1 MKKRLFNAI
10 VSFILCL
17 TLCAN
22 CFTGVSALSYAQP
35 DGTLS
40 FEKITHPDNGSGQ
53 NDGIVDY
60 VGNGVISASDAGQ
73 GARGQSY
80 SWCAAGHGRYVY
92 VGTCYGALTNTLTLM
107 SSVLGGNF
115 DQEKLTALLNVL
127 YNGTFFTG
135 EEDGGNA
142 GGILTKIDTV
152 TGEVTVLMSKCTT
165 GDNAMFRNVT
175 AYNGKFYF
183 CGAVNNL
190 PCIYELDPE
199 TDEIT
204 MVYQGMTLQDYYQG
218 YMNGVCT
225 GIRGLCE
232 YDGELIL
239 SCVTKDGPVILSS
252 SNPREGF
259 TVIANQQDLFNYP
272 AYHFTDSIYGG
283 SIWEIVEFNGKLY
296 VSICTGTPDNMP
308 DENTMQSFALVRGD
322 KAEDGSWSWTPV
334 IGDTENDG
342 ARYTFGIDPERTR
355 SGAGVLQVYNGYL
368 YIGEYNDEE
377 IALGNVLKHT
387 SFDFMNEN
395 LRQSVNLYRMDADEN
410 IELVVGDAT
419 EMFPNGGISGI
430 GSGFGRNEN
439 QYIWRMTE
447 YNGKLCIG
455 TFDTS
460 SLLEP
465 VGQFVN
471 GDILNMTPE
480 EWARLIGFIRD
491 LIGISGGGDEDGTEA
506 MDKLLAEFSN
516 EEIAHMLATGDV
528 SKLGID
534 LDKKGI
540 APETVKAYLMR
551 EEISAQNPDA
561 LPDFGSIR
569 DLIEKLGG
577 IEGVIAAVRSLLTC
591 ASYLTDADRGFD
603 MYISDDGVNF
613 ETVTTNGFGDPYNHG
628 LRVFAETSSGLTIGT
643 ANPFYGTQV
652 WLMDEG
658 GETEEYTVTFE
669 DGVTGEIL
677 GTATVP
683 AGEILGSE
691 LFPAAPEHEGFTF
704 IDWDYDGAPVNS
716 DITVTALYE
725 HAAPPADIGDV
736 NMDGSVDTLDALLVL
751 RYVMQVGELEHPELA
766 DMDGDG
772 SITTVDALAIL
783 RTAIL

>member
-1 MKKRLFNAI
+1 MKKSLFNAI

-40 FEKITHPDNGSGQ
+40 FEKITHPANGSGQ

-419 EMFPNGGISGI
+419 EMFPNGGILGI

-465 VGQFVN
+465 VGQFAN

-491 LIGISGGGDEDGTEA
+491 LI
-506 MDKLLAEFSN
+506 
-516 EEIAHMLATGDV
+516 
-528 SKLGID
+528 
-534 LDKKGI
+534 
-540 APETVKAYLMR
+540 
-551 EEISAQNPDA
+551 
-561 LPDFGSIR
+561 
-569 DLIEKLGG
+569 EKLGG
-577 IEGVIAAVRSLLTC
+577 IEGVMAAVRSLLTC

-704 IDWDYDGAPVNS
+704 IGWDYDGTPVNS